1 MEKEKVLYL
10 SPLVEVNGL
19 KENRG
24 CCDSGMSVSVDD
36 YEERTFVW

>member
-10 SPLVEVNGL
+10 SPLVEVIGL

-24 CCDSGMSVSVDD
+24 FCVSGMSVDD
-36 YEERTFVW
+36 YEEQTFVW